1 MIVRDLS
8 GVLPFRLR
16 GRDKVMRIV
25 ILKLAKYQRLMA
37 AYQTGNLGPLRRQ
50 KFSESLKYTLISS
63 ASDSFYAC

>member
-1 MIVRDLS
+1 
-8 GVLPFRLR
+8 
-16 GRDKVMRIV
+16 MRIV

-50 KFSESLKYTLISS
+50 KFSESLKYTFISS